1 MVPTKVEITLCKTSC
16 GSWAR
21 LELPQSRSHS
31 CGEQEKADSTK
42 EPRAVQ
48 EEDSDDNLS
57 WSEDDE
63 EELEM
68 GISSN

>member
-1 MVPTKVEITLCKTSC
+1 MVPTKVEITLRKTSC

-31 CGEQEKADSTK
+31 CGEQKAASTK
-42 EPRAVQ
+42 EPRAIQ
-48 EEDSDDNLS
+48 EDDSDDNLS

-63 EELEM
+63 ELEM
-68 GISSN
+68 GILSN